1 MTRPS
6 TPSRARC
13 VRRSRTVLALAAT
26 AAIAGALAGAGLA
39 SADGPLITSG
49 PTGPTNDATPEFAWT
64 APGKATCTVDGR
76 ISFIGCTSPFG
87 TGELEDGPHVV
98 EIEVGEQVEAR
109 SFVVDTVAPLVEAG
123 GDEGTMTEPTAT
135 ITFEAEPGTETTCAV
150 DDAEDVPCTSPWTTP
165 ALSNRTHVVHVR
177 ATDAAGNVGATDRV
191 VRMEVVAPD
200 TTIVAGPIDNEIT
213 AERRPAFTFT
223 ASRPAAKFR
232 CAIDDGA
239 AVDCG
244 PTWAPADDLTTGLHT
259 VRVAAVDAAGNVDPT
274 PAERRFTVAICQQSF
289 TLGAVNLAAECLR
302 DAGGGKLE
310 ANGPIKVNGLTF
322 NPKGKPGYATVV
334 IDTATRVI
342 QIRDVQMRMGSI
354 VLFQGD
360 LEFTVPAEE
369 TFTLATINTDT
380 KSKYGEA
387 PEGGDSEAAL
397 DLTGDDD
404 AQAAG
409 LPIRGTAKLELSK
422 GTAILTASIELP
434 KVFTDAEGNGLTGQ
448 IKVTSSNEQG
458 FKLAGARVTAPL
470 AFLGKVEVQNL
481 AVSFVGDG
489 DGKVSETCNL
499 PSGGLRWEGSASV
512 IVFPA
517 PGKPQLTDVGF
528 GLADGKFAHA
538 EATLKPSGDGAELGA
553 GVKVTKLGVSIC
565 AGPPVRL
572 EGRAGI
578 TALPDSRSGKPR
590 LVIPDAGLIYTG
602 ATEKRPWTIRAEAP
616 EAKIAAGDVPITF
629 NDLYLQVAG
638 NGAVDFG
645 GGVKFTIPLK
655 GTAGPASLD
664 ASVAV
669 EATAKGFVE
678 GSRYSAELTAKGC
691 FSGSVEIGP
700 VPKINF
706 TDVCPQIEGVVSS
719 TGFAVCGA
727 LTVKDKSIG
736 RVGAGKNW
744 DGDLKF
750 MGSSCDVG
758 PWKVARELP
767 APEEIP
773 PVVDEPGA
781 TTPDAEGTAARA
793 SRLAAAT
800 VRGRRFAIGE
810 GSRNVLIA
818 LRGAGSVPPRVT
830 LVGPHGQRVPTPASP
845 DETAR
850 TDRSVAFTNRA
861 LATTYVGLRAPQAGT
876 WTAIPAAGDEG
887 AVRSIEVAPML
898 APVQVRGTIA
908 GHGRHRTVRVQA
920 STRRGQRITL
930 IERGTGVAHRLG
942 TIGGA
947 RGRVAFRAADGPA
960 GTRTVEALVEQNG
973 VPRERI
979 TVASFTAPGPP
990 APARPAALRI
1000 RRVGSTV
1007 RIDWTRAARAARYGL
1022 RVETSDGRVQFLIRG
1037 SRDRTAI
1044 AYGIPRSQDVSVR
1057 VVGLLADNTPGRAR
1071 ATHLA
1076 ARAGSASIGS
1086 RR

>member
-1 MTRPS
+1 MTRLRFTS
-6 TPSRARC
+6 TAGRRLPRRAR
-13 VRRSRTVLALAAT
+13 SLTLATAT
-26 AAIAGALAGAGLA
+26 AAALVAGALAGSQLA
-39 SADGPLITSG
+39 AADGTLITAG
-49 PTGPTNDATPEFAWT
+49 PTGPTNDATPTFEWT

-98 EIEVGEQVEAR
+98 EIEVGGQVEAR
-109 SFVVDTVAPLVEAG
+109 TFVVDTLAPLVRAG
-123 GDEGTMTEPTAT
+123 GDEGAMTEPTAT
-135 ITFEAEPGTETTCAV
+135 ITFEAEPGTDTTCAV
-150 DDAEDVPCTSPWTTP
+150 DDAEYVPCTSPWTTP

-232 CAIDDGA
+232 CAIDDGTA
-239 AVDCG
+239 IDCG
-244 PTWAPADDLTTGLHT
+244 PTWAPADDLATGVHT

-274 PAERRFTVAICQQSF
+274 PAERRFTVAICQQTF

-310 ANGPIKVNGLTF
+310 ANGPVKVNGLTF
-322 NPKGKPGYATVV
+322 NPRGKPGYATVV

-369 TFTLATINTDT
+369 TFTLASINTDT
-380 KSKYGEA
+380 KSKDGEA

-489 DGKVSETCNL
+489 DGKISETCNL
-499 PSGGLRWEGSASV
+499 PTGGLRWEGSASV

-538 EATLKPSGDGAELGA
+538 EATLRPSGDGAELGA

-578 TALPDSRSGKPR
+578 TALPGSDGKPR

-629 NDLYLQVAG
+629 KDLYLQVAG

-767 APEEIP
+767 APDEVP

-781 TTPDAEGTAARA
+781 TTPDADGTAARA
-793 SRLAAAT
+793 SRLAAAAP
-800 VRGRRFAIGE
+800 GRRFAITK

-818 LRGAGSVPPRVT
+818 LRGDGTTPPRVT
-830 LVGPHGQRVPTPASP
+830 LVGPDGQRVPTPASP
-845 DETAR
+845 DDTAR

-876 WTAIPAAGDEG
+876 WTAIPAGDAG

-898 APVQVRGTIA
+898 APVRVRGTIA
-908 GHGRHRTVRVQA
+908 GHGRRRTVRLHA

-930 IERGTGVAHRLG
+930 IERGTGVAHKLG
-942 TIGGA
+942 TISGA

-990 APARPAALRI
+990 APVRPAALRV
-1000 RRVGSTV
+1000 RRVGGTV

-1037 SRDRTAI
+1037 SRDRAAI
-1044 AYGIPRSQDVSVR
+1044 AYGIPRAQDVTVR
-1057 VVGLLADNTPGRAR
+1057 VVGLLTDNTPGRAR
-1071 ATHLA
+1071 VTHLA
-1076 ARAGSASIGS
+1076 ARAASAGSH
-1086 RR
+1086 R